1 MHCYLLLQL
10 LAEHNLLVDRK
21 GSEAVRNIK
30 LLIEYDGTNYAGW
43 QRQKNIMT
51 IQEKVESAIEEITG
65 EKAQITGSSRTDAGV
80 HAKGYTG
87 NFYTNSKI
95 SVEKFPGAINSKLPL
110 DIVILHCYEV
120 PCEFHSRY
128 NSTGK
133 MYSYT
138 ILNRYEAA
146 AVGRNYIYHHK
157 QVLDVEAMK
166 VAAEY
171 FIGTHDFSAF
181 KNLGSSVKT
190 SVRTITRLDI
200 IKNEDII
207 KIYIA
212 ADGFL
217 YNMVRIIV
225 GSLVRVGE
233 GKIKPSEIKNIILS
247 KERARA
253 GKSVPPGG
261 LCLEEVF
268 Y

>member
-1 MHCYLLLQL
+1 M
-10 LAEHNLLVDRK
+10 
-21 GSEAVRNIK
+21 RNIK
-30 LLIEYDGTNYAGW
+30 LIIEYDGTNYAGW
-43 QRQKNIMT
+43 QRQKDIIT
-51 IQEKVESAIEEITG
+51 IQEKIERAIEEITG
-65 EKAQITGSSRTDAGV
+65 EETQITGSSRTDAGV
-80 HAKGYTG
+80 HARGYTG

-95 SVEKFPGAINSKLPL
+95 VVEKFTGAINSKLPR
-110 DIVILHCYEV
+110 DIVILHSFEV
-120 PCEFHSRY
+120 PYEFHSRY

-133 MYSYT
+133 LYSYA
-138 ILNRYEAA
+138 IINRREPV

-157 QVLDVEAMK
+157 TILDTEAMK
-166 VAAEY
+166 VATQY
-171 FIGTHDFSAF
+171 FMGTHDFSAF

-200 IKNEDII
+200 IKNEDMI

-225 GSLVRVGE
+225 GALIRVGE
-233 GKIKPSEIKNIILS
+233 GKIKPNEIKNIIES
-247 KERARA
+247 KQRSKA

>member
-1 MHCYLLLQL
+1 M
-10 LAEHNLLVDRK
+10 
-21 GSEAVRNIK
+21 RNIK
-30 LLIEYDGTNYAGW
+30 LIIEYDGTNYCGW
-43 QRQKNIMT
+43 QRQNNVMT
-51 IQEKVESAIEEITG
+51 IQEKTERAIEEITG
-65 EKAQITGSSRTDAGV
+65 EKILITGSSRTDAGV

-95 SVEKFPGAINSKLPL
+95 PVEKFIGAINSKLPR
-110 DIVILHCYEV
+110 DIVIMHSVEV
-120 PCEFHSRY
+120 PYEFHSRY
-128 NSTGK
+128 NSIGK

-138 ILNRYEAA
+138 IVNRHQYVAL
-146 AVGRNYIYHHK
+146 GRNYIYHH
-157 QVLDVEAMK
+157 QRILNVEDMILATQ
-166 VAAEY
+166 Y

-190 SVRTITRLDI
+190 SVRTITKLDVAQ
-200 IKNEDII
+200 NEDVI

-225 GSLVRVGE
+225 GALIRVGE
-233 GKIKPSEIKNIILS
+233 GKIKPYEIKSIIES
-247 KERARA
+247 KERSKA
-253 GKSVPPGG
+253 GKAVPASG

>member
-1 MHCYLLLQL
+1 M
-10 LAEHNLLVDRK
+10 
-21 GSEAVRNIK
+21 RNIK

-43 QRQKNIMT
+43 QRQNNIMT
-51 IQEKVESAIEEITG
+51 IQEKIETAIGEITG
-65 EKAQITGSSRTDAGV
+65 EKTQITGSSRTDAGV

-95 SVEKFPGAINSKLPL
+95 SVEKFTGAINSKLPL
-110 DIVILHCYEV
+110 DIVILHSYEV
-120 PCEFHSRY
+120 PLEFHSRY
-128 NSTGK
+128 NSIGK
-133 MYSYT
+133 MYSYS
-138 ILNRYEAA
+138 ILNRYEGV

-157 QVLDVEAMK
+157 AVLDVMAMK
-166 VAAEY
+166 EAAEY

-181 KNLGSSVKT
+181 KNVGSSVKT
-190 SVRTITRLDI
+190 SERTITRLDI
-200 IKNEDII
+200 IKEEDII
-207 KIYIA
+207 KLYIA

-225 GSLVRVGE
+225 GALVRVGE
-233 GKIKPSEIKNIILS
+233 GKIKPSEIKDIILS
-247 KERARA
+247 KERAKA

>member
-1 MHCYLLLQL
+1 M
-10 LAEHNLLVDRK
+10 
-21 GSEAVRNIK
+21 RNIK
-30 LLIEYDGTNYAGW
+30 LIIEYDGTNYSGW
-43 QRQKNIMT
+43 QRQNNVMT
-51 IQEKVESAIEEITG
+51 IQEKVERAIEELTG
-65 EKAQITGSSRTDAGV
+65 EKIKITGSSRTDAGV

-95 SVEKFPGAINSKLPL
+95 SAEKFTGAINSKLPV
-110 DIVILHCYEV
+110 DIVILHSFEV
-120 PCEFHSRY
+120 PYEFHSRY

-133 MYSYT
+133 LYSYT
-138 ILNRYEAA
+138 IINRRESV
-146 AVGRNYIYHHK
+146 AVGRNYMYHHK
-157 QVLDVEAMK
+157 ITLDTEAMK
-166 VAAEY
+166 VATQY

-190 SVRTITRLDI
+190 SVRTVSQLDI
-200 IKNEDII
+200 IKNEELI

-225 GSLVRVGE
+225 GALIRVGE
-233 GKIKPSEIKNIILS
+233 GKIKPNEIKNIIES
-247 KERARA
+247 KERAKA
-253 GKSVPPGG
+253 GKSAPASG

>member
-1 MHCYLLLQL
+1 M
-10 LAEHNLLVDRK
+10 
-21 GSEAVRNIK
+21 RNIK
-30 LLIEYDGTNYAGW
+30 LIIEYDGTNYCGW
-43 QRQKNIMT
+43 QRQNNVMT
-51 IQEKVESAIEEITG
+51 IQEKVETAIERIIG
-65 EKAQITGSSRTDAGV
+65 ERALITGSSRTDAGV

-95 SVEKFPGAINSKLPL
+95 PVEKFAGAINSQLPK
-110 DIVILHCYEV
+110 DIVIRNSFDM
-120 PCEFHSRY
+120 PMDFHARY

-133 MYSYT
+133 LYSYT
-138 ILNRYEAA
+138 IINRRVYA
-146 AVGRNYIYHHK
+146 AVGRNYIYHH
-157 QVLDVEAMK
+157 QRILD
-166 VAAEY
+166 AEIMQLGAFY

-190 SVRTITRLDI
+190 SIRTISRLDVI
-200 IKNEDII
+200 RDKDMI

-225 GSLVRVGE
+225 GSLIRVGE
-233 GKIKPSEIKNIILS
+233 GKIKPSEIKDIIES
-247 KERARA
+247 KERSRA
-253 GKSVPPGG
+253 GKSVPPNG

>member
-1 MHCYLLLQL
+1 M
-10 LAEHNLLVDRK
+10 
-21 GSEAVRNIK
+21 RNIK

-43 QRQKNIMT
+43 QRQKNVMT
-51 IQEKVESAIEEITG
+51 IQEKIESAIEEITG
-65 EKAQITGSSRTDAGV
+65 EKTQITGSSRTDAGV

-95 SVEKFPGAINSKLPL
+95 PVEKFTGAINSQLPR

-120 PCEFHSRY
+120 PTEFHSRY

-138 ILNRYEAA
+138 ILNRYEDV

-157 QVLDVEAMK
+157 WILDVVAMK
-166 VAAEY
+166 EASDY

-200 IKNEDII
+200 VKNEDTI

-225 GSLVRVGE
+225 GALVRVGE
-233 GKIKPSEIKNIILS
+233 GKIKPNEIRNIIES
-247 KERARA
+247 KERSKA

>member
-1 MHCYLLLQL
+1 M
-10 LAEHNLLVDRK
+10 
-21 GSEAVRNIK
+21 RNIK
-30 LLIEYDGTNYAGW
+30 IVIEYDGTNYAGW

-51 IQEKVESAIEEITG
+51 IQEKVETAIEAITC
-65 EKAQITGSSRTDAGV
+65 EKTQITGASRTDAGV
-80 HAKGYTG
+80 HAKGYVG

-95 SVEKFPGAINSKLPL
+95 SVEKFTGAINSKLPL
-110 DIVILHCYEV
+110 DIVVLHSFEM

-133 MYSYT
+133 LYSYT
-138 ILNRYEAA
+138 ILNRYESV
-146 AVGRNYIYHHK
+146 AVGRNYLYHHK
-157 QVLDVEAMK
+157 RILDIDAMK
-166 VAAEY
+166 QAAEY
-171 FIGTHDFSAF
+171 FMGTHDFSAF

-190 SVRTITRLDI
+190 SVRTIFRLDI
-200 IKNEDII
+200 IKNEDVI
-207 KIYIA
+207 KVYIA

-225 GSLVRVGE
+225 GALIRVGE
-233 GKIKPSEIKNIILS
+233 AKIKPYEIESIINS

-253 GKSVPPGG
+253 GKSAPPGG

>member
-1 MHCYLLLQL
+1 M
-10 LAEHNLLVDRK
+10 
-21 GSEAVRNIK
+21 RNIK
-30 LLIEYDGTNYAGW
+30 LIIEYDGTNYAGW
-43 QRQKNIMT
+43 QRQKNIIT
-51 IQEKVESAIEEITG
+51 IQEKVERAIEELTG
-65 EKAQITGSSRTDAGV
+65 EETHITGSSRTDAGV

-95 SVEKFPGAINSKLPL
+95 SVEKFTGAINSKLPL
-110 DIVILHCYEV
+110 DIVILHSFEV
-120 PCEFHSRY
+120 PHEFHSRY

-133 MYSYT
+133 LYSYT
-138 ILNRYEAA
+138 IINRREPV

-157 QVLDVEAMK
+157 RILDSEAMK
-166 VAAEY
+166 VAAQY

-190 SVRTITRLDI
+190 SVRTITKLDI
-200 IKNEDII
+200 VRNEEII
-207 KIYIA
+207 KVYIA

-225 GSLVRVGE
+225 GALIRVGE
-233 GKIKPSEIKNIILS
+233 GKINPNEIKNIIES
-247 KERARA
+247 KERAKA
-253 GKSVPPGG
+253 GKSVPPSG

>member
-1 MHCYLLLQL
+1 M
-10 LAEHNLLVDRK
+10 
-21 GSEAVRNIK
+21 RNIK
-30 LLIEYDGTNYAGW
+30 IIIEYDGTNYCGW
-43 QRQKNIMT
+43 QRQNNVMT
-51 IQEKVESAIEEITG
+51 IQEKVENAIEQITG
-65 EKAQITGSSRTDAGV
+65 EKSLITGSSRTDAGV

-95 SVEKFPGAINSKLPL
+95 SIEKFTGAINSKLPR
-110 DIVILHCYEV
+110 DIVILHSQEV
-120 PCEFHSRY
+120 PYEFHSRY

-138 ILNRYEAA
+138 IHNRRQSIAI
-146 AVGRNYIYHHK
+146 GRNYIYHH
-157 QVLDVEAMK
+157 QRILNAEDMK
-166 VAAEY
+166 LGALY

-181 KNLGSSVKT
+181 KNLGGSVKT
-190 SVRTITRLDI
+190 SVRTISQLDI
-200 IKNEDII
+200 IRNEELI

-225 GSLVRVGE
+225 GALIRVGE
-233 GKIKPSEIKNIILS
+233 GKIKPDEIKNIIES
-247 KERARA
+247 KQRAKA
-253 GKSVPPGG
+253 GKAVPPNG